1 MRMCFRID
9 RVASIEKVVG
19 STGLNTGVLSA
30 AFHKY
35 AYDSVCPEE
44 ARRACP
50 EASRRAVSKGGVVF
64 DSPGEYVAILVNH
77 STKCRELGKWFVS
90 WG

>member
-1 MRMCFRID
+1 MRLRFRINC
-9 RVASIEKVVG
+9 VASIEKVVG

-35 AYDSVCPEE
+35 ACKSVRPEE
-44 ARRACP
+44 A
-50 EASRRAVSKGGVVF
+50 RRAVSKGGVIF

-77 STKCRELGKWFVS
+77 STKCRKLGKRFGS
-90 WG
+90 WV